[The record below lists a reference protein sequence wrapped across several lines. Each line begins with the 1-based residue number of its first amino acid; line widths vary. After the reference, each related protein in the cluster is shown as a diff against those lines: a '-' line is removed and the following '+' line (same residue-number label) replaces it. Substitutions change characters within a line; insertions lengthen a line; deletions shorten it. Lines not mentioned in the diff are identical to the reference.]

1 LKLSKKTGHEV
12 SDLQDKW
19 TTLRRRIEN
28 WREVQ
33 LFYMPTALQVHE
45 SSQSSDERQRPE
57 SVDLRLPSGV
67 PRNMWPTLAAGLIDK
82 EKRLRVAQAHDG
94 LAELRKML
102 RVTMGLWQYKRTQLG
117 PSQRANTRARS
128 MIERYREKV
137 ERCADRYRSARAA
150 LLALDPAGNWTHLRE
165 LHPKDVKLPGRSDED
180 KGEGVRELSWIW
192 MTQKGDSEG
201 ATEAGEDE
209 INDSESPKSYSC
221 L

>member
-1 LKLSKKTGHEV
+1 
-12 SDLQDKW
+12 
-19 TTLRRRIEN
+19 
-28 WREVQ
+28 
-33 LFYMPTALQVHE
+33 MPTALQVHE

-102 RVTMGLWQYKRTQLG
+102 RVTMGLWQYKQTQLG

-128 MIERYREKV
+128 MIERYRKKV

-150 LLALDPAGNWTHLRE
+150 LLLLAT
-165 LHPKDVKLPGRSDED
+165 GRIFENCTLKMSSYLV
-180 KGEGVRELSWIW
+180 GVMR
-192 MTQKGDSEG
+192 TKVRVC
-201 ATEAGEDE
+201 
-209 INDSESPKSYSC
+209 ESFRGSG
-221 L
+221 